1 MEWSWDCLDQFL
13 WRILLESLWANQLGS
28 VSSKLSYQIIG
39 WLCKL
44 PSSPSIE
51 LGPLN
56 WGPKIP
62 VPCIVSSCLVWL
74 DRILFWDFR
83 PPQGQMI
90 KYFLE
95 RISPLLWIYLCP
107 PENSIDVVLFT
118 VVQLKAKVLV
128 LTVLKHL
135 YPVKKDR
142 NASCGPWKGTLQLW
156 FHLLG
161 PQASCLSHWSLA
173 KAAHATRS
181 WSMALPWQALS
192 EYII

>member
-1 MEWSWDCLDQFL
+1 MQWSWDCLDQFL

-39 WLCKL
+39 WLYKL
-44 PSSPSIE
+44 PSYPSIE

-62 VPCIVSSCLVWL
+62 VPCIISRCLIWL
-74 DRILFWDFR
+74 DRILFWDFW

-90 KYFLE
+90 KYFLK

-128 LTVLKHL
+128 LDCAWA
-135 YPVKKDR
+135 PV
-142 NASCGPWKGTLQLW
+142 PHEKGQKWFLW
-156 FHLLG
+156 ALEGHFAALI
-161 PQASCLSHWSLA
+161 PPAWTMSFMSFSLV
-173 KAAHATRS
+173 
-181 WSMALPWQALS
+181 PC
-192 EYII
+192 